1 MKRAISSGAP
11 GVPALSPE
19 VAVEALG
26 DATRWRILGE
36 LSAGEP
42 LMVVE
47 LAERLGK
54 GSSAISKHLGVLRR
68 AGLVAQA
75 RNRLHRIPAQFL
87 SSPGSRTV
95 DFGFCLL
102 RFEAVA
108 E

>member
-1 MKRAISSGAP
+1 MKNAVDSGSMA
-11 GVPALSPE
+11 VPALSPA

-54 GSSAISKHLGVLRR
+54 GSSAVSKHLGVLRR
-68 AGLVAQA
+68 AGLVVQA

-87 SSPGSRTV
+87 PEPGKRAV

-102 RFEAVA
+102 RFDEAA